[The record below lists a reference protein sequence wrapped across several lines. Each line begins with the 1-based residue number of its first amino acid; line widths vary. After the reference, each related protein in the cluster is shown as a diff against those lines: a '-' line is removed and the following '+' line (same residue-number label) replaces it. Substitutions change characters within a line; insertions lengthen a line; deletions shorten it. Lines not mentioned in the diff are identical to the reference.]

1 MVLDITS
8 LDAKELV
15 LVVVALLGL
24 IPVVTQRTERSG
36 LFTLGYVLLFFG
48 AVATNV
54 EHVALG
60 GVFGFLEHAVG
71 VGAAGAVFLL
81 AAYRRRQRILAGD
94 ERVVADADGTAT
106 GEADERAA
114 VADGGEVV

>member
-1 MVLDITS
+1 MALDLAA

-54 EHVALG
+54 EHVVLG

-71 VGAAGAVFLL
+71 IGAAGAVFLL

-94 ERVVADADGTAT
+94 ERAVAAADADGTD
-106 GEADERAA
+106 EADEPAA
-114 VADGGEVV
+114 VADGGEAV